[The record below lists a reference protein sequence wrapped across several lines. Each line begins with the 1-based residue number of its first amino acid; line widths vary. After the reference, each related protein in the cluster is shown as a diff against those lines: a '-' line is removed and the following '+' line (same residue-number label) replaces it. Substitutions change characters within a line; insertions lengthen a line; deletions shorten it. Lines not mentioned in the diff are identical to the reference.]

1 MRGDIP
7 SGFSPLPPLRFV
19 RYILITTRLQ
29 PFILSSTRAELR
41 LPMPGAL
48 SGSSFPILLK
58 NVFVCMK
65 IRLYPSELTVHYQK
79 RCSVR
84 EPATRRLCYGCG
96 DAAIINT
103 LRLYL
108 LVSSLVALLIFSLPS
123 RQSQHPKELRFLSRP
138 SRRQQVIR
146 AGLPIAAAN
155 V

>member
-58 NVFVCMK
+58 NVVVCMK
-65 IRLYPSELTVHYQK
+65 IRVYPSELTVHRSAAQCANL
-79 RCSVR
+79 RQGDSVM
-84 EPATRRLCYGCG
+84 AVAMQLSSTRYDCTSWFLHWWLSSFSRFRL
-96 DAAIINT
+96 D
-103 LRLYL
+103 
-108 LVSSLVALLIFSLPS
+108 S
-123 RQSQHPKELRFLSRP
+123 RNIPKNSAFFHDP
-138 SRRQQVIR
+138 H
-146 AGLPIAAAN
+146 ADN
-155 V
+155 K